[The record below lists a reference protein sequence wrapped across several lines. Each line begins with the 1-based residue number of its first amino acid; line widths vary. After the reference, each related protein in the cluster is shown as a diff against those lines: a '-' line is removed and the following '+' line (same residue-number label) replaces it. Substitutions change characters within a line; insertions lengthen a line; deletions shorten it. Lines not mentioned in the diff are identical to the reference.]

1 MAADKLERLRDIVRG
16 LESVLVAFSGGVDS
30 TFLLKVCLDVLGR
43 ENVLAVTAESELYP
57 REEVE
62 GARTLAESLGARWR
76 LIRTDELCNEAFASN
91 PPERC
96 YYCKMELFSKLKEIA
111 GEEGLKHVVD
121 GSNADDVGD
130 WRPGMRA
137 AEELGIVS
145 PLKEAGLGK
154 EEIRKLS
161 KEMGL
166 PTWDKPSMACLAS
179 RFPYGHRIT
188 PEELRMV
195 GEAERFIRGLGFKQV
210 RVRHHGKLARIE
222 VEPSGIERLAS
233 AGIRERVARKLKELG
248 YTWVTVDLQGYRTG
262 SMNEAL
268 S

>member
-1 MAADKLERLRDIVRG
+1 MADKLERLREIVRG

-57 REEVE
+57 KEEVE
-62 GARTLAESLGARWR
+62 GAKRLVESLGARWR
-76 LIRTDELCNEAFASN
+76 LIHTDELCNEAFISN

-96 YYCKMELFSKLKEIA
+96 YYCKMELFSKLREIA

-130 WRPGMRA
+130 WRPGMMA
-137 AEELGIVS
+137 AQELGIVS
-145 PLKEAGLGK
+145 PLREAGLGK
-154 EEIRKLS
+154 EEIRRLS
-161 KEMGL
+161 REMGL
-166 PTWDKPSMACLAS
+166 STWDKPSMACLAS

-188 PEELRMV
+188 SEELRMV
-195 GEAERFIRGLGFKQV
+195 GEAERFLRGLGFKQV

-233 AGIRERVARKLKELG
+233 AEVRERVARRLRELG
-248 YTWVTVDLQGYRTG
+248 YIWVTIDLQGYRMG

-268 S
+268 G